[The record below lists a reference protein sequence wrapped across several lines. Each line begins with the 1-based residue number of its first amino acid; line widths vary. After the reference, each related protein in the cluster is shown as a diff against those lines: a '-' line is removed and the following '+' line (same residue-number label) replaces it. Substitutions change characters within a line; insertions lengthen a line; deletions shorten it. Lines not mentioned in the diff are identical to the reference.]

1 MNLDML
7 QRVNFLL
14 TNKQC
19 SAKFSKYCGGENFNV
34 SKILFKQLICYGI
47 WSQVHLFVL
56 QLQRVSCQEVQWAII
71 SLVQT
76 IILTHLDTDSQP
88 QLKKP
93 LVHLQRERTSC
104 LQVCASP
111 SLPNLHQFRL
121 RWKAVVII

>member
-1 MNLDML
+1 
-7 QRVNFLL
+7 VPNFQNTAVGKILM
-14 TNKQC
+14 
-19 SAKFSKYCGGENFNV
+19 FPKYC
-34 SKILFKQLICYGI
+34 FKQLI

-104 LQVCASP
+104 LQVRTSP
-111 SLPNLHQFRL
+111 CLLLVYQIYTSSGLDGKL
-121 RWKAVVII
+121 